1 MPTKKEA
8 TRRGSRGEVE
18 TAPRAANRRAD
29 AQRNRAKILAATLT
43 AIRKNP
49 DASVADIA
57 AEAGVGRMTLYG
69 HFQNRA
75 ELIDAAL
82 AESIERGEEV
92 LSEVPLSGD
101 ASEAFRRLVASSWLL
116 VDQSRAL
123 LAAAQKELPAVR
135 IREMHEK
142 AEARMRDLLIRGQR
156 EGNFRSDL
164 PVSWMLTTTHVVING
179 AAEEIRLGR
188 LDPDDAPW
196 FIEAILIP
204 AFMTGTLSDPRR
216 PASRSGSSAQ
226 ARPQSSPSRP

>member
-1 MPTKKEA
+1 MPTKKDTA
-8 TRRGSRGEVE
+8 RSGSRSAAA
-18 TAPRAANRRAD
+18 TAPRAANQRAD
-29 AQRNRAKILAATLT
+29 AQRNRAKMLAATVT

-92 LSEVPLSGD
+92 LSEVPLDGE
-101 ASEAFRRLVASSWLL
+101 APEAFRRLVASSWVL

-123 LAAAQKELPAVR
+123 LAAAQKELPAAR

-142 AEARMRDLLIRGQR
+142 AEARMRDLLLRGQR
-156 EGNFRSDL
+156 EGAFRSDL
-164 PVSWMLTTTHVVING
+164 PVTWLLTTTHVVMNG
-179 AAEEIRLGR
+179 AAEEVRVGR

-204 AFMTGTLSDPRR
+204 AFTATGGTDPR
-216 PASRSGSSAQ
+216 
-226 ARPQSSPSRP
+226 